1 MTESAGDSSE
11 QQNAEKWLLNELS
24 KERGLKLIK
33 KRFDLEGARQIELDG
48 FCESP
53 LILCEAWSHI
63 GRPVGCQ
70 KDKVMTDA
78 LKLIFVNKLFYKG
91 EGECILL
98 FADYD
103 AAALFQHD
111 ENGRSQCLLDY
122 DIKVKVIEFTEEIK
136 AKIQEAQERQKR

>member
-1 MTESAGDSSE
+1 MTKLAGDSSE
-11 QQNAEKWLLNELS
+11 QQNAEKWLLDELS
-24 KERGLKLIK
+24 EKRGIKLIK

-78 LKLIFVNKLFYKG
+78 LKLIFVNKHFYEG

-98 FADYD
+98 FGDPG
-103 AAALFQHD
+103 AAALFKHD
-111 ENGRSQCLLDY
+111 ENWRSQCLQEY
-122 DIKVKVIEFTEEIK
+122 DIKVEVIKFTEDRE
-136 AKIQEAQERQKR
+136 AKIQKAQEGQKR

>member
-11 QQNAEKWLLNELS
+11 QQNAEEWLLNELS
-24 KERGLKLIK
+24 KELGFKLIK

-98 FADYD
+98 FADPD
-103 AAALFQHD
+103 AAAFFKRD
-111 ENGRSQCLLDY
+111 ENWRSQCLQDY
-122 DIKVKVIEFTEEIK
+122 DIKVKVIEFTEERK
-136 AKIQEAQERQKR
+136 AKIQEAQKRQKR

>member
-11 QQNAEKWLLNELS
+11 QQNAEEWLLNELS
-24 KERGLKLIK
+24 EKRRIKLIK

-91 EGECILL
+91 GGNVFSYLQTMMPLHFLNTTRTGGLNASKSMISRL
-98 FADYD
+98 
-103 AAALFQHD
+103 
-111 ENGRSQCLLDY
+111 
-122 DIKVKVIEFTEEIK
+122 K
-136 AKIQEAQERQKR
+136 

>member
-11 QQNAEKWLLNELS
+11 QQNAEEWLLNELS
-24 KERGLKLIK
+24 KELGFKLIK

-78 LKLIFVNKLFYKG
+78 LKLIFVNKHFYKG

-98 FADYD
+98 FADPD
-103 AAALFQHD
+103 AAALFKHD
-111 ENGRSQCLLDY
+111 ENWRSQCLQEY
-122 DIKVKVIEFTEEIK
+122 DITVEVIKFTEERK
-136 AKIQEAQERQKR
+136 AKIQEAQKRQKR

>member
-11 QQNAEKWLLNELS
+11 QQNAEEWLLNELS
-24 KERGLKLIK
+24 KELGFKLIK

-78 LKLIFVNKLFYKG
+78 LKLIFVNKLFYKD

-98 FADYD
+98 FADPG
-103 AAALFQHD
+103 AAALFQRP
-111 ENGRSQCLLDY
+111 ENWRSQCLKDY
-122 DIKVKVIEFTEEIK
+122 DIKIKIIEFTEEIK

>member
-78 LKLIFVNKLFYKG
+78 P
-91 EGECILL
+91 
-98 FADYD
+98 
-103 AAALFQHD
+103 
-111 ENGRSQCLLDY
+111 
-122 DIKVKVIEFTEEIK
+122 
-136 AKIQEAQERQKR
+136 

>member
-11 QQNAEKWLLNELS
+11 QQNAEEWLLNELS
-24 KERGLKLIK
+24 KELGFKLIK

-91 EGECILL
+91 EGQCILL

-111 ENGRSQCLLDY
+111 ENWRSQCLQDY
-122 DIKVKVIEFTEEIK
+122 DIKVKVIEFTEERK